1 MGKELYSVSEFAAR
15 TSLSNKT
22 IYRKVLRGDIPSVRV
37 GTQVR
42 IPAWYLQ
49 DLTSRPG
56 ELPVW
61 MRREVNS

>member
-37 GTQVR
+37 GSQVR

-49 DLTSRPG
+49 DLTNRPG
-56 ELPVW
+56 ELPTW
-61 MRREVNS
+61 ITKEVNK